1 MKEKP
6 ITLDCERISGAG
18 GLKIL
23 VRSWRPEYK
32 PRAVVAVCP
41 GVNSH
46 SGYYLWAAGELV
58 ASGVA
63 VYAVDLHG
71 HGESDGERF
80 YSEKIEDFVT
90 DVDALVTLAKSREP
104 GLPVFLFG
112 HGVGGVISCIYA
124 LEHQAKLAGLICE
137 SFAFQGVAPELSLS
151 VLRALSQIAP
161 HARMVQ
167 LKNED
172 FSRDP
177 IVVRA
182 MNADRRLDKEVQPL
196 RIVSELIRATERL
209 TSEFPLITL
218 PLLIL
223 HGTADKVTRPAGSQ
237 VFHDTAG
244 SADKT
249 LRLYDGHVHD
259 LLNDYDREDVMT
271 DIKQWIWAHL
281 PAVRASTR
289 GQLPDLDHAAIH
301 EWDGDAVPLGVD
313 GDIGRRAA
321 RLDDRA
327 SAAATEEMQTGVA
340 LTGRQHEVAR

>member
-6 ITLDCERISGAG
+6 ITLNCERISGAG

-58 ASGVA
+58 ASGIA

-80 YSEKIEDFVT
+80 YSENIDDYVT
-90 DVDALVTLAKSREP
+90 DVDALVTLVKSREP

-124 LEHQAKLAGLICE
+124 LEHQEKLAGLICE
-137 SFAFQGVAPELSLS
+137 SFAFQVVAPEL
-151 VLRALSQIAP
+151 ALSAAKGLAHIAP
-161 HARMVQ
+161 HARMLQ
-167 LKNED
+167 LKTED

-182 MNADRRLDKEVQPL
+182 MKADRRLEKEIQPL
-196 RIVSELIRATERL
+196 RVVSELVRATERL
-209 TSEFPLITL
+209 SAEFPRLTL

-223 HGTADKVTRPAGSQ
+223 HGTADRVTRPAGSQ
-237 VFHDTAG
+237 FFHDTAG
-244 SADKT
+244 STDKT

-259 LLNDYDREDVMT
+259 LLNDYDREDVMM
-271 DIKQWIWAHL
+271 DIKRWISARL

-289 GQLPDLDHAAIH
+289 GQLPDLDDAAIH
-301 EWDGDAVPLGVD
+301 KWDGDPVPLGVD
-313 GDIGRRAA
+313 GDVGRRAA

-327 SAAATEEMQTGVA
+327 SGAAAEEMQTGVA
-340 LTGRQHEVAR
+340 LTRRQHEVAR

>member
-1 MKEKP
+1 MTEKP
-6 ITLDCERISGAG
+6 IALNGERISGAG

-23 VRSWRPEYK
+23 VRSWRPEYQ

-41 GVNSH
+41 GVYSH

-80 YSEKIEDFVT
+80 YSENIQDYVT

-112 HGVGGVISCIYA
+112 HGVGGVISCIYV
-124 LEHQAKLAGLICE
+124 LEHQDKLAGLICE
-137 SFAFQGVAPELSLS
+137 SFAFQVVASDL
-151 VLRALSQIAP
+151 ALSTAKGLARIAP
-161 HARMVQ
+161 HARMLQ
-167 LKNED
+167 LKSED

-182 MNADRRLDKEVQPL
+182 MKADRRLDKEIQPL
-196 RIVSELIRATERL
+196 RLVSELVRATERL
-209 TSEFPLITL
+209 RAEFPLVTL

-223 HGTADKVTRPAGSQ
+223 HGTADRVTRPAGSRF
-237 VFHDTAG
+237 FHETAG
-244 SADKT
+244 SKDKT

-271 DIKQWIWAHL
+271 DIKQWIRARL
-281 PAVRASTR
+281 PAVRASAR

-301 EWDGDAVPLGVD
+301 KRDGDAIPLGVD
-313 GDIGRRAA
+313 GNVGRGPA

-327 SAAATEEMQTGVA
+327 SGAAAEEMQTGVA
-340 LTGRQHEVAR
+340 LTRRQHEVAR